1 MTWDLC
7 HAEREVI
14 GFPEGTDR
22 VVRAAAGHGTPASP
36 LPTPPVTENLSI
48 LFDRLLPDALD
59 LFLKP
64 LIGRVVPRIAEEQ
77 RYKIR
82 GTGRFRGAYTA
93 DLLRLAHAQKIDG
106 ALILVDEDVSRVLF
120 FEQGEV
126 IGAHSTMLFERIGRL
141 LLSAGVIEK
150 ADAHSLVDCEEKV
163 GVRAACQL
171 IPHEVARWAL
181 EKRVWEVGAA
191 LYFMG
196 RGHYI
201 CIDGKPDLGPLP
213 RLAIDPMLLAMEG
226 MRRYDEWRNGPSR
239 EPAATTLADA
249 PLPTA
254 LDRDA
259 IDARAAAGPD
269 DEPADT
275 SARREADEIMRQLG
289 SDTGPRLFG
298 IEKAEE

>member
-1 MTWDLC
+1 MTD
-7 HAEREVI
+7 
-14 GFPEGTDR
+14 
-22 VVRAAAGHGTPASP
+22 
-36 LPTPPVTENLSI
+36 NLSI
-48 LFDRLLPDALD
+48 LFDRLLPDALE

-64 LIGRVVPRIAEEQ
+64 LLGDTVPRIGDD
-77 RYKIR
+77 RRFKVR

-93 DLLRLAHAQKIDG
+93 DLLRLAHAQKLDG
-106 ALILVDEDVSRVLF
+106 ALILVDEDITRVLF

-126 IGAHSTMLFERIGRL
+126 IGTQSDMLFERVGRV

-163 GVRAACQL
+163 GVQAACQL
-171 IPHEVARWAL
+171 IPQDIARWAL

-201 CIDGKPDLGPLP
+201 CIDGRPDLGTLP
-213 RLAIDPMLLAMEG
+213 RVAIDPMLLAMEG
-226 MRRYDEWRNGPSR
+226 MRRYDEWRNGPSNTVSG
-239 EPAATTLADA
+239 ETLSDA

-254 LDRDA
+254 LDREA
-259 IDARAAAGPD
+259 IDARTAAGPD
-269 DEPADT
+269 DESADEH
-275 SARREADEIMRQLG
+275 ARREADEIMRQLG

-298 IEKAEE
+298 IEKSDE